1 MKKSQNKTELI
12 IFIICI
18 IAILI
23 AIFYLTF
30 IQKDLKK
37 EVVETTVTE
46 EQTNN
51 FDLEEAKTILDKI
64 EYPIIME
71 TANQYNNK
79 LFYYIKNRTIDDI
92 SDKAKFLIAIK
103 NAIPIADCSDFDCFI
118 EEDKVIDIYTSLF
131 NQPYTYINNDY
142 TTKEGTAIKINSNWK
157 DINNGKVY
165 TKIESAST
173 QNKKLEIVVK
183 VAFEYNSTLFQDYEL
198 TTILQTKSKIKSE
211 KDLDKLK
218 DLYKYKFTFIYNEDT
233 ESYVYVSTKKIST

>member
-79 LFYYIKNRTIDDI
+79 LLDT
-92 SDKAKFLIAIK
+92 
-103 NAIPIADCSDFDCFI
+103 
-118 EEDKVIDIYTSLF
+118 VI
-131 NQPYTYINNDY
+131 Q
-142 TTKEGTAIKINSNWK
+142 
-157 DINNGKVY
+157 
-165 TKIESAST
+165 
-173 QNKKLEIVVK
+173 
-183 VAFEYNSTLFQDYEL
+183 
-198 TTILQTKSKIKSE
+198 
-211 KDLDKLK
+211 
-218 DLYKYKFTFIYNEDT
+218 
-233 ESYVYVSTKKIST
+233 

>member
-71 TANQYNNK
+71 TTNQYNNK

-118 EEDKVIDIYTSLF
+118 EEDKVIDIYTSIF

-173 QNKKLEIVVK
+173 HNKKLEIVVK

-218 DLYKYKFTFIYNEDT
+218 DLYKYKFTFTYNEDT
-233 ESYVYVSTKKIST
+233 ESYVYVSTKKTST

>member
-71 TANQYNNK
+71 TTNQYNNK

-142 TTKEGTAIKINSNWK
+142 TTKEGNAIKINSNWK

-165 TKIESAST
+165 TEIESASA